1 MPSHTSHT
9 SHAPVLRGTARTPI
23 DATPDGQRGGQT
35 RSPRGALEAAHPPQR
50 VQDPERVL
58 RAYTLWHEAEGHS
71 RKTEHV
77 YAHTLHPFFRYLATE
92 HSVTDLA
99 DLELEHLRA
108 WLVWLR
114 NTLSPHGKPRAS
126 KTIESYCRQV
136 KAFVRWCVSEGI
148 LEHDPT
154 IRLKLPKAEKKHL
167 RVFTDEEVK
176 LLHEACLPPR
186 NGLRADVQRMLA
198 ARNRAILWVLLDTG
212 MRTAELRGMRFMD
225 FDRKRGTIYI
235 MGKGAKERK
244 LLLGQRGYHYLCAYL
259 DHWRGEPTSSEERLI
274 LSDAGT
280 PLSEQTVTKT
290 FARLKRRSGITDKR
304 VSAHTCRHWYAIRF
318 LLKGGKLF
326 ALQRHL
332 GHETLEMVKIYAHIT
347 DQDAEEEK
355 RKYSPADDVA
365 LEPQRVTR
373 RGFRNG

>member
-1 MPSHTSHT
+1 
-9 SHAPVLRGTARTPI
+9 
-23 DATPDGQRGGQT
+23 
-35 RSPRGALEAAHPPQR
+35 
-50 VQDPERVL
+50 VL

-77 YAHTLHPFFRYLATE
+77 YAHTLRPFFRYLATE
-92 HSVTDLA
+92 HGVTDLA

-114 NTLSPHGKPRAS
+114 NTPSPHGKPRAS
-126 KTIESYCRQV
+126 KTLESYCRQV

-154 IRLKLPKAEKKHL
+154 TRLKLPKAEKKHL

-176 LLHEACLPPR
+176 LLHEACAPPR
-186 NGLRADVQRMLA
+186 RGLRPDVQRMLA

-259 DHWRGEPTSSEERLI
+259 DHWRGEPERGSIGGGEERLI
-274 LSDAGT
+274 LSDDGA
-280 PLSEQTVTKT
+280 PLSEQTVTKM
-290 FARLKRRSGITDKR
+290 FARLKQRSGITDKR

-365 LEPQRVTR
+365 LEPQRVKR